1 MAIDPAAVGTVLAPV
16 TVDVERGRLRLFATA
31 IGESDPVYTD
41 LDVARSAGHR
51 DLPVPPTFLFSL
63 EFEQPDPFRYLTRL
77 GVDLQNVLHGEQS
90 FTYHRV
96 AHAGD
101 RLVVQ
106 PRIAD
111 VFAKK
116 GGALEF
122 VVKETTVSAADGRPV
137 ADLRAVFV
145 VRHPQVRR

>member
-1 MAIDPAAVGTVLAPV
+1 MAIDPAAVGMAMPPV
-16 TVDVERGRLRLFATA
+16 TVDVERGRLQLFATA
-31 IGESDPVYTD
+31 IGERDAVFTD
-41 LDVARSAGHR
+41 LHAARLAGYR

-63 EFEQPDPFRYLTRL
+63 ELERPDPFWFLTDL
-77 GVDLQNVLHGEQS
+77 GVDMRHMLHGEQS
-90 FTYHRV
+90 FTYHQV
-96 AHAGD
+96 ACAGD
-101 RLVVQ
+101 RLVAQ

-122 VVKETTVSAADGRPV
+122 VVKETGVSAADGTPV

-145 VRHPQVRR
+145 VRHPQVS